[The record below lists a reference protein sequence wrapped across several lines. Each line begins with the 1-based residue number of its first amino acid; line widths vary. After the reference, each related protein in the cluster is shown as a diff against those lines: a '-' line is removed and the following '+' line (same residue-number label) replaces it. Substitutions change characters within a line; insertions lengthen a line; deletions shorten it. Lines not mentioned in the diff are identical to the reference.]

1 MFKEKY
7 FFTQEINL
15 SQKLKITKM
24 YIHVGFFKKKILTG
38 EKLVKQNKRGYK

>member
-24 YIHVGFFKKKILTG
+24 CIHVGFLKKILNG
-38 EKLVKQNKRGYK
+38 EKLVKQNKRGDK